1 MDKDEDMIQIEEK
14 KIEKLPKRK
23 KKGMM
28 ILLIKRS
35 LKNKMSPQNNM
46 FIMMIMMI

>member
-23 KKGMM
+23 KKG
-28 ILLIKRS
+28 
-35 LKNKMSPQNNM
+35 
-46 FIMMIMMI
+46 